1 MLVRQKGVWPL
12 LITTFMLMSCVDFEG
27 IVEDVANAMVGD
39 VAKAM
44 VEDVAKAEVAIEKE
58 FGGEVSFSWEMV
70 NGEITYIHVDFLEP
84 PRGKI
89 AIGALTERLQ
99 KLVAENVKRPVPKV
113 TVSF

>member
-27 IVEDVANAMVGD
+27 MGEDVSK
-39 VAKAM
+39 AK
-44 VEDVAKAEVAIEKE
+44 VAIEKE
-58 FGGEVSFSWEMV
+58 VGGEVSFSWEMV
-70 NGEITYIHVDFLEP
+70 NGEITYIHVDFLES

-89 AIGALTERLQ
+89 AIGALTERIQ
-99 KLVAENVKRPVPKV
+99 KLVAENFRRPVPKV

>member
-12 LITTFMLMSCVDFEG
+12 LITTFMLMSCFDFEG
-27 IVEDVANAMVGD
+27 
-39 VAKAM
+39 M

>member
-27 IVEDVANAMVGD
+27 ML
-39 VAKAM
+39 
-44 VEDVAKAEVAIEKE
+44 EDVAKAEIAIEKE
-58 FGGEVSFSWEMV
+58 FGGEVSFSWEIV

>member
-27 IVEDVANAMVGD
+27 MLEDAAS
-39 VAKAM
+39 
-44 VEDVAKAEVAIEKE
+44 AEIAIEKE
-58 FGGEVSFSWEMV
+58 FGGEVSFSWEIV

-99 KLVAENVKRPVPKV
+99 QLVAKNVRRPVPKV

>member
-1 MLVRQKGVWPL
+1 MLVRQTGVWPL

-27 IVEDVANAMVGD
+27 MVEDVAN
-39 VAKAM
+39 
-44 VEDVAKAEVAIEKE
+44 AEVAIEKE

>member
-12 LITTFMLMSCVDFEG
+12 LIITFMLMSCVDFEG
-27 IVEDVANAMVGD
+27 ML
-39 VAKAM
+39 
-44 VEDVAKAEVAIEKE
+44 EDVAKAEIAIEKE
-58 FGGEVSFSWEMV
+58 FGGEVSFSWEIV

-99 KLVAENVKRPVPKV
+99 QLVAKNVRRPVPKV

>member
-27 IVEDVANAMVGD
+27 VFEFMFEG
-39 VAKAM
+39 M

-58 FGGEVSFSWEMV
+58 FGGEVSFSWEIV